1 MLFLLPAIN
10 GAIHLSAWTFEFPTL
25 IEKFVWKIACLDI
38 AVPLPV
44 FLIVGIARENRM
56 FGVGE
61 GENGLMAELT
71 LLSWVEVLFL
81 VLNAPVTVVARIFL
95 VVESFVSL
103 RHVPIG
109 VYASVP
115 WSDWLPH
122 I

>member
-1 MLFLLPAIN
+1 
-10 GAIHLSAWTFEFPTL
+10 
-25 IEKFVWKIACLDI
+25 
-38 AVPLPV
+38 
-44 FLIVGIARENRM
+44 M

-71 LLSWVEVLFL
+71 LLSWVGVLFL
-81 VLNAPVTVVARIFL
+81 VLNVPVTVVARIFL